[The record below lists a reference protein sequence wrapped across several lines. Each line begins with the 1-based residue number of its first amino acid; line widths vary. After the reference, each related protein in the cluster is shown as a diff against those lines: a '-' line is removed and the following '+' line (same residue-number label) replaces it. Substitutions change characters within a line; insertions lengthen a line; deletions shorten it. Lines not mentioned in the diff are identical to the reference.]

1 MDLQQKPE
9 AYRNT
14 RTASKEQVGEAVK
27 AITRALGDPRILL
40 LLAVAM
46 AVLSYYSLRRPR

>member
-1 MDLQQKPE
+1 VGLQQKLE